1 MAATGRS
8 WTPRASVCS
17 VLRVSNHVIE
27 FSQQDTNKRITGV
40 MISDFT
46 FKPRD
51 SISLQFPPLYHGA
64 RWQFIIPATK
74 SICSTP
80 SVRPSVRP
88 SADWER
94 SPPRLHGENKKLALP
109 CRRRRRRRSLWMAL
123 RLNPPCF
130 LFPLSIK
137 ANSWMG
143 LQYFPNYLNG
153 LDIGQWGA
161 GEPIAS

>member
-17 VLRVSNHVIE
+17 VLRVSNRVIE

-64 RWQFIIPATK
+64 WWQFIIPATK

-80 SVRPSVRP
+80 SVRLSIHPQTGSVHHRA
-88 SADWER
+88 STEKT
-94 SPPRLHGENKKLALP
+94 KKLALP
-109 CRRRRRRRSLWMAL
+109 WRRRRRRRSLWMAL

>member
-80 SVRPSVRP
+80 SVRLSVHPQTGNVHHRA
-88 SADWER
+88 SMEKTKNCRYHGGEAGGGGASGWR
-94 SPPRLHGENKKLALP
+94 SGSTRHVFFFPFQLKQTAGWVYNI
-109 CRRRRRRRSLWMAL
+109 SL
-123 RLNPPCF
+123 
-130 LFPLSIK
+130 I
-137 ANSWMG
+137 
-143 LQYFPNYLNG
+143 
-153 LDIGQWGA
+153 I
-161 GEPIAS
+161 